1 MTYRDFDKWL
11 VDQAEC
17 RPVPVCLS
25 FIPSLIMG
33 ALGGVGE
40 AGNMITGKKQA
51 HAEAALQNAQQNE
64 LNFMQ
69 QYQQQL
75 ANMTPGDIDT
85 MLKQLTQPITSQ
97 QITAAQGPTEAAMAS
112 QGLGQAPGLM
122 ASELGTA
129 LAPMIG
135 QNQNLAAQLL
145 GMKLSAPLAPGQ
157 AILNQTQNLPQY
169 FQQPTDPSGFF
180 KLAAQMWPSQQGGPY
195 PDPSLPDQPFNYPNY
210 NPNLKL
216 GQNNAQPQGQQSAA
230 VTNMFTGMPFG
241 NAGGLNIPS

>member
-1 MTYRDFDKWL
+1 MNFMAL
-11 VDQAEC
+11 
-17 RPVPVCLS
+17 L
-25 FIPSLIMG
+25 PSLIMG

-64 LNFMQ
+64 MNFMQ

-75 ANMTPGDIDT
+75 ANMTPGDIST

-169 FQQPTDPSGFF
+169 FQQPTNPSGFF
-180 KLAAQMWPSQQGGPY
+180 QLAAQMWPKGNQTDPGSPEYQYPGYPQFPTMPGQQGPGLPQQAQAQTNS
-195 PDPSLPDQPFNYPNY
+195 DSLNTNLFNN
-210 NPNLKL
+210 NL
-216 GQNNAQPQGQQSAA
+216 
-230 VTNMFTGMPFG
+230 FTGVQ
-241 NAGGLNIPS
+241 A